1 MTRTASIVSFDDAK
15 RSRAARTRAR
25 REQTDALSASE
36 RPLVYFDPGADAR
49 FNIPSNRGRHSAA
62 VPARASQRPSSR
74 QPRHARQEEAPL
86 ASESASRGAAA
97 SRRGPGS
104 ARMTARAAST
114 AGRTAPSWYDG
125 PDERALREE
134 AARRAQVREEARE
147 IEEEEQGKKAS
158 PLQKIRRAAAKRKAD
173 KVFGAEGAA
182 VSGEGGPRAALYK
195 GEMGSSQ
202 RRASRMQGTS
212 EADAEGSRSR
222 AKRGFTFG
230 PKMRIAAAVV
240 GCLALVCV
248 FLYQPA
254 QQYYQEMRER
264 DALALEYNALQERGE
279 ALQSSVDT
287 LSSDAGMEDL
297 AHEQH
302 GLVKKGEVAV
312 NVSGVTDSSDES
324 STIPP
329 NVSADSIDPPDTWY
343 SGILDPLFGVE

>member
-1 MTRTASIVSFDDAK
+1 
-15 RSRAARTRAR
+15 
-25 REQTDALSASE
+25 
-36 RPLVYFDPGADAR
+36 
-49 FNIPSNRGRHSAA
+49 
-62 VPARASQRPSSR
+62 
-74 QPRHARQEEAPL
+74 
-86 ASESASRGAAA
+86 
-97 SRRGPGS
+97 
-104 ARMTARAAST
+104 
-114 AGRTAPSWYDG
+114 
-125 PDERALREE
+125 
-134 AARRAQVREEARE
+134 
-147 IEEEEQGKKAS
+147 
-158 PLQKIRRAAAKRKAD
+158 
-173 KVFGAEGAA
+173 
-182 VSGEGGPRAALYK
+182 
-195 GEMGSSQ
+195 
-202 RRASRMQGTS
+202 MQGTS

-297 AHEQH
+297 AHEQY